1 VILGTAISTQP
12 RTFDDVDG
20 AWLPGLF
27 GVGGQAAGR
36 AVQLSARSSVECPAH
51 GLTLYPDSGCRTC
64 AWLGQHVRA

>member
-1 VILGTAISTQP
+1 LTTATSIGP
-12 RTFDDVDG
+12 RTFEDVDG

-27 GVGGQAAGR
+27 GCGGQGSGR
-36 AVQLSARSSVECPAH
+36 VVKLSERSSAECPAH